1 MGPRIYTSQEAV
13 RQIPQLEKIF
23 SELDAIRE
31 RLRVVKGK
39 MDVLEM
45 LWGEEVASDS
55 NPDAREYSHYV
66 EQIEESKNQYEETNK
81 KVAKLEALV
90 KSVDQGLVDFYGVID
105 NRLIFLCWKRGET
118 TIEYY
123 HHLEEGFS
131 GRQPIPSEEPAL

>member
-1 MGPRIYTSQEAV
+1 MGPRIYTAQEAV
-13 RQIPQLEKIF
+13 RKIPQLEKIF

-31 RLRVVKGK
+31 RLRQVKGK

-45 LWGEEVASDS
+45 LWGEEVTSES

-66 EQIEESKNQYEETNK
+66 EQIEDSKKQYEETNK

-90 KSVDQGLVDFYGVID
+90 KSVDHGLVDFYGVIES
-105 NRLIFLCWKRGET
+105 RLVFLCWKRGET

>member
-1 MGPRIYTSQEAV
+1 MGPRIYTAQEAV
-13 RQIPQLEKIF
+13 GQIPQLEKIF

-55 NPDAREYSHYV
+55 NPDAREYAHYV

-105 NRLIFLCWKRGET
+105 SRLIFLCWKRGET

-131 GRQPIPSEEPAL
+131 GRLPIPSEEPAL